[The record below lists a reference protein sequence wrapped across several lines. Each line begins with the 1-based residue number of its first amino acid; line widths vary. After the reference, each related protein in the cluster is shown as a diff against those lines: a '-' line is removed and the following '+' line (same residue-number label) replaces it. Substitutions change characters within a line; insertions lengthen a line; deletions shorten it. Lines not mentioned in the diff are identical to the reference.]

1 MRHFLCTKFLFMLDI
16 AFKHTKVKH
25 AQQYLL
31 INFVADRISSLFGR
45 IFFIVRKSIALKY
58 SLFMTL
64 LQLNPFIKN

>member
-1 MRHFLCTKFLFMLDI
+1 MLDI
-16 AFKHTKVKH
+16 AFKHTKVRH
-25 AQQYLL
+25 TQQHLL
-31 INFVADRISSLFGR
+31 INFVADRISSLFGRIFLGR